1 MLCGLGPSLTLSE
14 PSHPHLQEAEAA
26 YVIPSNR
33 GINSSIYLGKVT
45 RAGGRQPAL
54 PSSGWLTA
62 RLPIHNSPSPLI
74 IAGLGSPTWGLNHVF
89 LGEGLW
95 DCDTPSICKPTDP
108 GDGSSGY
115 TVFTPSCHLTVVP
128 PLFL

>member
-1 MLCGLGPSLTLSE
+1 MLTGSYKPKFYSAQFQMLCGLGPSFTLSE
-14 PSHPHLQEAEAA
+14 PSYPQLQEAEAA

-62 RLPIHNSPSPLI
+62 RLLKLLIHVSPSPLI
-74 IAGLGSPTWGLNHVF
+74 IAGLGSPKWAQ
-89 LGEGLW
+89 
-95 DCDTPSICKPTDP
+95 SRQ
-108 GDGSSGY
+108 
-115 TVFTPSCHLTVVP
+115 
-128 PLFL
+128 